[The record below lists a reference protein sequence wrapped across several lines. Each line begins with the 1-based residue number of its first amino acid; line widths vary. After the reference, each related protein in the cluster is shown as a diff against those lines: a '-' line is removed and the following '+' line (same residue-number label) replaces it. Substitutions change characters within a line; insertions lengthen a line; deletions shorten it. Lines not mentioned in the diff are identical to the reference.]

1 MQISRILNSAWRSAA
16 LPGVLAL
23 LAVFAM
29 QLAGVQGL
37 KETGYRFFDALVRA
51 EPRAYQP
58 LPVRIVDIDEES
70 LRRHGQW
77 PWPRTDVA
85 RLMQQLSDAG
95 AAAIALDIVFS
106 EPDRTSP
113 PRIAE
118 GMARANGD
126 PRVIAALRGLP
137 DNDEALA
144 KAIGQMPVVTGYF
157 LTRDAMRARAVPKA
171 GIAVSGTPPATA
183 LPAYSNAIL
192 SLPAIEQAAAG
203 SGFLSIAGD
212 SDGIIRKAPLLA
224 MQDGQILP
232 SLSLDALRV
241 AQGAGSIMV
250 KTSDG
255 SGNLSGGSA
264 PEVVSLKVGQFEV
277 PTTKSGELWMYYTAP
292 RAERIVP
299 AWKVLSGAMTPDQ
312 MAREFNGAIVFI
324 GAGAIGLRDLVA
336 TPVRERELG
345 VMIHAQA
352 VEQMILGQ
360 YLSRPDWADGLERAL
375 LLAFGLG
382 LLALLPRIGA
392 ARGAVLGLVLTGG
405 TLAGSWYAFRSHHFL
420 LDPTY
425 PVLGILTVYVAVT
438 VLTYYREEKARS
450 YIRQAFD
457 RYLSPELVKRI
468 AADPHQLELGGEERQ
483 MTVLFCDIRSFS
495 RISERLAPKDI
506 IRFLIGF
513 LTPMCDILLARKAT
527 IDKFIGDA
535 ILAFWNAPL
544 DDPDQYANAARSAL
558 AMVERLERLNADMP
572 TRADQPWPGKV
583 AIGIGLNAGPC
594 CVGNMGSAQRLSY
607 SLIGDTVN
615 LASRIEGLTKYYGVA
630 IAMGSSMRAEL
641 PGFAAVAIDCV
652 RVVGRD
658 APEEIFALIGDEGL
672 AADPAFQRFARGHAA
687 MLAAY
692 RARDWKSTERHLDE
706 ASGEAASFGLAKLY
720 ALYRERFA
728 ALAKAPPPED
738 WDGVFTASEK

>member
-1 MQISRILNSAWRSAA
+1 MQIRRILISAWTSAA
-16 LPGVLAL
+16 LPGLLAL

-29 QLAGVQGL
+29 QVAGVQTL
-37 KETGYRFFDALVRA
+37 KDTGYRFFDALVRA
-51 EPRAYQP
+51 EPREYQP

-70 LRRHGQW
+70 LRHYGQW
-77 PWPRTDVA
+77 PWPRTEIA
-85 RLMQQLSDAG
+85 RLMRQLTDAG

-113 PRIAE
+113 PQIA
-118 GMARANGD
+118 ARMETSGGD
-126 PRVIAALRGLP
+126 PGVISALQRLP
-137 DNDEALA
+137 DNDDELA
-144 KAIGQMPVVTGYF
+144 RAIRQMPVVTGYF
-157 LTRDAMRARAVPKA
+157 LTRDPERKQALSKA
-171 GIAVSGTPPATA
+171 GIAVSGSPPKSA
-183 LPAYSNAIL
+183 LPSYSNAIL

-203 SGFLSIAGD
+203 NGFLTLAGD

-224 MQDGQILP
+224 TQDGHILP

-241 AQGAGSIMV
+241 AQGAGSIIV

-255 SGNLSGGSA
+255 SGNLSGGGA
-264 PEVVSLKVGQFEV
+264 PEVVSLKVGEFEV
-277 PTTKSGELWMYYTAP
+277 PTTHSGELWMYYTEP
-292 RAERIVP
+292 RPERIVP
-299 AWKVLSGAMTPDQ
+299 AWMVLSGAMTPAQ
-312 MAREFNGAIVFI
+312 MAQEFDGAIIFI
-324 GAGAIGLRDLVA
+324 GAGAIGLRDLIS
-336 TPVRERELG
+336 TPVRDRELG
-345 VMIHAQA
+345 VMVHAQA

-360 YLSRPDWADGLERAL
+360 FLVRPDWADGLERVL
-375 LLAFGLG
+375 LLAFGCG
-382 LLALLPRIGA
+382 LLVLLPRIGA
-392 ARGAVLGLVLTGG
+392 TRGAVLGLLLTGG
-405 TLAGSWYAFRSHHFL
+405 TVFGSWYAFHSFHFL
-420 LDPTY
+420 VDPTY
-425 PVLGILTVYVAVT
+425 PVLGVLAVYISVT
-438 VLTYYREEKARS
+438 VLTYYREEKRRS
-450 YIRQAFD
+450 YIHQAFD

-495 RISERLAPKDI
+495 RISERLAPKEI

-558 AMVERLERLNADMP
+558 AMVERLERLNAEMP
-572 TRADQPWPGKV
+572 SRPDQSWPGRV

-630 IAMGSSMRAEL
+630 IAMGSSMRREL
-641 PGFAAVAIDCV
+641 PDFAAVGIDRV

-658 APEEIFALIGDEGL
+658 APEELYALIGDETL
-672 AADPAFQRFARGHAA
+672 AADATFRRFARGHAEMLTAWRA
-687 MLAAY
+687 M
-692 RARDWKSTERHLDE
+692 DWKSATRHLDE
-706 ASGEAASFGLAKLY
+706 GNDEAASFGLEKLY
-720 ALYRERFA
+720 ALYRERLA
-728 ALAKAPPPED
+728 ALEMAPPPED
-738 WDGVFTASEK
+738 WDGVFTAAEK